1 MDEMNIKT
9 PFLEQVARHY
19 YEQKDQLIDYC
30 FVFPNR
36 RSGEFFLMNLA
47 RQQQGIPMLAPEI
60 TTITDFATMLTHSI
74 MASPVEQIF
83 TLYQA
88 YIEITGNDQYSFD
101 RFAFWGN
108 VILNDFNDVDT
119 SMVDAEQIFMNTQQ
133 LREIAT
139 DFLTPEV
146 KEFFQ
151 QFFNVRFGET
161 PTDEDQFWKHISHDE
176 KSSVRN
182 SFMRL
187 WQVLYPLYT
196 RFRERLSEQGL
207 SYKGKI
213 MRDAAQQI
221 AGMAADDF
229 RWKKYIFVGFNLLSA
244 CETTIFKRMKDKGI
258 AEFCWDYD
266 SPAFKQEENLA
277 TRFMK
282 LNVKQFPSAL
292 PMPEP
297 IEEFPEMTVV
307 SVPFNVGQ
315 AKHAFRIVNQLV
327 DSGDISD
334 TNNAINT
341 AIVLPDES
349 LFVPLLNSA
358 IGKVSRIN
366 VTLGYPLRNS
376 SIASLMRIVAKMHRQ
391 ATRTIDEHGDYV
403 YTFYREDVKNV
414 LSHPMVKSLFP
425 RKVTELISVIDNNNL
440 YRVPESIFNDC
451 GFQQL
456 FVTIRNTDDST
467 DVINYISRLEDF
479 VTMVNEQVSEH
490 SDPSS
495 RSNEDDEPL
504 PLQSAFLNKYLEVL
518 EQVKVAISDY
528 GVPMCESTVFFLI
541 DKIAGIYSIPFE
553 GEPLAGLQLM
563 GVLETRC
570 LDFANVIMLS
580 MNERIFPRR
589 FYTAS
594 FIPIQLRRHFNM
606 PTVEHQESMMA
617 YYFYR
622 LISRANKVFM
632 LYDSSAQ
639 AIGSGEHSRFITQLE
654 KIYGC
659 PIEHIQLTSS
669 INPGNSLVIN
679 VKKQGRIADR
689 IKDFLNPNSKR
700 RLSASAIKS
709 FIDCP
714 LLFYFHYIEGLNN
727 DNEESEFMDAA
738 TFGSIVHD
746 TLQQLYYPA
755 GKVNPDEPY
764 KVTRQMIL
772 EFKKK
777 HLDYHLVRNI
787 NRIYLDKKP
796 EHLNDEI
803 TGEASI
809 LYEAFKI
816 FVLNVINYDLEL
828 VKHDDEFFEIW
839 ECEQSH
845 VTQIDLGDGIC
856 FNFKYKADRIDRI
869 NGTGPFR
876 LIDYKTGNDVTRF
889 YDFDS
894 IYADKARNKRSIMQ
908 LFLYCN
914 AYSQFLKEKKGIP
927 EHVITPII
935 YTVKQMQETGI
946 FHTNSQGR
954 NKQCVLDFRGT
965 YHDLPLNDE
974 FLKSIKGLLSK
985 LFDLDIPFSQCEE
998 GNFPCNFCKF
1008 IEFCRRNK
1016 TERFEN

>member
-1 MDEMNIKT
+1 MSSTTHT

-19 YEQKDQLIDYC
+19 YEQKDKLIDYC

-36 RSGEFFLMNLA
+36 RSGEFFLMHLA
-47 RQQQGIPMLAPEI
+47 RQQVGIPMLAPEI

-83 TLYQA
+83 NLYHA
-88 YIEITGNDQYSFD
+88 YVDITGNDQYSFD

-119 SMVDAEQIFMNTQQ
+119 SMVDAEQIFMNTRQ

-139 DFLTPEV
+139 DFLTPEL

-151 QFFNVRFGET
+151 RFFNVRFGET
-161 PTDEDQFWKHISHDE
+161 PTDEDQFWKHITHGE
-176 KSSVRN
+176 NGSVQSN
-182 SFMRL
+182 YMRL
-187 WQVLYPLYT
+187 WQVLYPLYV
-196 RFRERLSEQGL
+196 RFRERLSNQGL

-213 MRDAAQQI
+213 MRDAAQFI
-221 AGMAADDF
+221 ATMAPDDF

-244 CETTIFKRMKDKGI
+244 CETSIFKQMKNKGI

-266 SPAFKQEENLA
+266 SPAFKQEENPA

-282 LNVKQFPSAL
+282 LNVKQFPTAL
-292 PMPEP
+292 NATET
-297 IEEFPEMTVV
+297 IDNFPEMTVV
-307 SVPFNVGQ
+307 GVPFNVGQ

-327 DSGDISD
+327 ENHDITD
-334 TNNAINT
+334 TDNAINT

-358 IGKVSRIN
+358 TDKVSRIN

-391 ATRTIDEHGDYV
+391 ATRTVNEQNELV
-403 YTFYREDVKNV
+403 YTFYREDVKSV
-414 LSHPMVKSLFP
+414 LSHTIVKSLFP
-425 RKVTELISVIDNNNL
+425 RKVTELISIIDNNNL
-440 YRVPESIFNDC
+440 FRVPETIFHGC
-451 GFQQL
+451 GFDQL
-456 FVTIRNTDDST
+456 FVTIRKTDDAT
-467 DVINYISRLEDF
+467 DVINYINRLEDF
-479 VTMVNEQVSEH
+479 VTMVNDQVSGTTAT
-490 SDPSS
+490 PA
-495 RSNEDDEPL
+495 SNEDDDPL

-518 EQVKVAISDY
+518 EQVKLAISDY
-528 GVPMCESTVFFLI
+528 GVPMCEATVFFLI
-541 DKIAGIYSIPFE
+541 DKIAAIYSIPFE

-563 GVLETRC
+563 GMLETRC
-570 LDFANVIMLS
+570 LDFSNVIILS
-580 MNERIFPRR
+580 MNERVFPRR

-654 KIYGC
+654 KVYGC
-659 PIEHIQLTSS
+659 PIQHIQLTADVH
-669 INPGNSLVIN
+669 PGNSLAIN
-679 VKKQGRIADR
+679 VKKEGRIADR
-689 IKDFLNPNSKR
+689 VKAYLDENSKT

-714 LLFYFHYIEGLNN
+714 LKFYFHYIEGLND

-746 TLQQLYYPA
+746 TLQQLYYPD
-755 GKVNPDEPY
+755 GKTSIDKTY
-764 KVTRQMIL
+764 KVTKSMMQNFV
-772 EFKKK
+772 EKK
-777 HLDYHLVRNI
+777 LDYHLVRNI
-787 NRIYLDKKP
+787 NSIYLNKKP
-796 EHLNDEI
+796 EHLDDEI

-816 FVLNVINYDLEL
+816 FVLNVINYDRRLL
-828 VKHDDEFFEIW
+828 TNDDDFFEIW
-839 ECEQSH
+839 ECEQTH
-845 VTQIDLGDGIC
+845 ITQIDLGDGMR

-876 LIDYKTGNDVTRF
+876 LIDYKTGGDLTRF
-889 YDFDS
+889 SDFDL
-894 IYADKARNKRSIMQ
+894 IYEDKARKKRSILQ

-914 AYSQFLKEKKGIP
+914 AYSQYLQEKKGIDNP
-927 EHVITPII
+927 VITPII
-935 YTVKQMQETGI
+935 YTVKQMDETGI
-946 FHTNSQGR
+946 FHTRIDGKD
-954 NKQCVLDFRGT
+954 KQCVIDFKGT
-965 YHDLPLNDE
+965 YHDHRLNDE
-974 FLKSIKGLLSK
+974 FLASIKGKLST
-985 LFDLDIPFSQCEE
+985 LFDLNIPFTQCKE
-998 GNFPCNFCKF
+998 GNTPCNYCRFL
-1008 IEFCRRNK
+1008 EFCRRNK
-1016 TERFEN
+1016 TEQFVN

>member
-1 MDEMNIKT
+1 MSTTTHT

-19 YEQKDQLIDYC
+19 YGQKDKLIDYC

-36 RSGEFFLMNLA
+36 RSGEFFLMHLA

-83 TLYQA
+83 NLYHA
-88 YIEITGNDQYSFD
+88 YVDTTGNEQYSFD

-119 SMVDAEQIFMNTQQ
+119 SMVDAEQIFMNTRQ

-139 DFLTPEV
+139 DFLAPEV
-146 KEFFQ
+146 KAFFQ
-151 QFFNVRFGET
+151 QFFNVRFGDT
-161 PTDEDQFWKHISHDE
+161 ATDEDQFWKHIGHGE
-176 KSSVRN
+176 ENSVRN
-182 SFMRL
+182 SYMRL
-187 WQVLYPLYT
+187 WQVLHPLYL
-196 RFRERLSEQGL
+196 RFRERLEEQGL

-213 MRDAAQQI
+213 MRDAADKI
-221 AGMAADDF
+221 ADMAPDDF

-244 CETTIFKRMKDKGI
+244 CETSIFKQMKSKGI

-297 IEEFPEMTVV
+297 IEDFPEMTVV
-307 SVPFNVGQ
+307 GVPFNVGQ
-315 AKHAFRIVNQLV
+315 AKHAFQIVNQLV
-327 DSGDISD
+327 DTKDITD
-334 TNNAINT
+334 TDNAINT

-358 IGKVSRIN
+358 TDKVTRIN

-376 SIASLMRIVAKMHRQ
+376 SIASLMRIVAKMHHQ
-391 ATRTIDEHGDYV
+391 ATRTVGAEGEYV
-403 YTFYREDVKNV
+403 YTFYREDVKSV
-414 LSHPMVKSLFP
+414 LSHPIIKSLFP
-425 RKVTELISVIDNNNL
+425 HKVTELISIIDNENL
-440 YRVPESIFNDC
+440 YRVPESIFQDC

-456 FVTIRNTDDST
+456 FVTIRKTDDAA
-467 DVINYISRLEDF
+467 DVISYIDRLEDF
-479 VTMVNEQVSEH
+479 VAMVNEQTSGNSPALSSE
-490 SDPSS
+490 
-495 RSNEDDEPL
+495 NDDPL

-518 EQVKVAISDY
+518 EQVKLAIGEY

-541 DKIAGIYSIPFE
+541 DKIAAIYSIPFE

-563 GVLETRC
+563 GMLETRC
-570 LDFANVIMLS
+570 LDFDNVIILS

-622 LISRANKVFM
+622 LISRAGKVFM
-632 LYDSSAQ
+632 LYDSSTQ
-639 AIGSGEHSRFITQLE
+639 SKGSGEPSRFITQLE

-659 PIEHIQLTSS
+659 PITHKQLTADVH
-669 INPGNSLVIN
+669 PGNSLVIN
-679 VKKQGRIADR
+679 VKKQGRIAD
-689 IKDFLNPNSKR
+689 KVKAYLNPNSKS
-700 RLSASAIKS
+700 RLSASAFKTY
-709 FIDCP
+709 IDCP
-714 LLFYFHYIEGLNN
+714 LKFYFHYIEGLND

-746 TLQQLYYPA
+746 TLQQLYYPND
-755 GKVNPDEPY
+755 KTSPDVTY
-764 KVTRQMIL
+764 KVTKPMIL
-772 EFKKK
+772 DFKKNR
-777 HLDYHLVRNI
+777 LDYHLVRNI
-787 NRIYLDKKP
+787 NRIYLNKKP
-796 EHLNDEI
+796 ERLDDEI

-816 FVLNVINYDLEL
+816 FVLNVINYDLNL
-828 VKHDDEFFEIW
+828 MKQDNDYFEIW
-839 ECEQSH
+839 ECEQTH
-845 VTQIDLGDGIC
+845 VTRIDLGDGIC

-876 LIDYKTGNDVTRF
+876 IIDYKTGKDITRF
-889 YDFDS
+889 YNFDVL
-894 IYADKARNKRSIMQ
+894 YDDKAHYKRGILQ

-914 AYSQFLKEKKGIP
+914 AYEQFLKEKKGIDNP
-927 EHVITPII
+927 VITPII
-935 YTVKQMQETGI
+935 YKIKQMAETGI
-946 FHTNSQGR
+946 FHTTSNGKD
-954 NKQCVLDFRGT
+954 KQCVLDFRDT
-965 YHDLPLNDE
+965 YHDHPLNDE
-974 FLKSIKGLLSK
+974 FLASIKRK
-985 LFDLDIPFSQCEE
+985 LATFFDLDTPFSQCEE
-998 GNFPCNFCKF
+998 GNDPCNYCKF

-1016 TERFEN
+1016 TEPFVN